1 MRRRT
6 FGAIACLIVASVAA
20 GCGPRDIVVGRAGL
34 KELVRTELYFGMSMA
49 DGKTISDADWQTFV
63 DEQITPKFKDGLT
76 IIDASG
82 QCLDKS
88 KKLIRERTKVVILV
102 HPDTPRSRID
112 IFNIIN
118 AYKTRFRQESVLRVT
133 GRVGASF

>member
-6 FGAIACLIVASVAA
+6 FGVIACLIVASLAA
-20 GCGPRDIVVGRAGL
+20 GCGPRDIVTGRAGL
-34 KELVRTELYFGMSMA
+34 KELVRTELYFGMSMP
-49 DGKTISDADWQTFV
+49 DGKTVSEAEWQTFV
-63 DEQITPKFKDGLT
+63 DEHITPKFKDGLT
-76 IIDASG
+76 IVHANG
-82 QCLDKS
+82 QYLDKS
-88 KKLIRERTKVVILV
+88 KKLIRERTKVVILI

-118 AYKTRFRQESVLRVT
+118 AYKARFRQESVLRVT